1 MNPGEACVVEFE
13 GEEHQ
18 GEIVSHR
25 NGWVRARILIDPL
38 GDYGSITP
46 RLAPISEVCVR
57 ESHVR
62 KADQ

>member
-1 MNPGEACVVEFE
+1 MNPGDSIIIEFE
-13 GEEHQ
+13 GEEHA
-18 GEIVSHR
+18 GECISHR
-25 NGWVRARILIDPL
+25 NGWVRARMLIDPDL
-38 GDYGSITP
+38 DYGSITP